1 MQMLTHYLI
10 LDWISSQIHR
20 YKLPLLPSLRVL
32 RGKQIALFCSHFK
45 WVRASVELDNSLQS
59 MRCKH
64 LINFIISTSIFLFIS
79 SMSSVALITWLVMVS
94 HFESPFWMKYGP
106 AQSRPPKQ
114 GPLQPHIKGFPE
126 AKGANIRRNFNW
138 GKAIHEMLFWLW
150 KNKPGKKIYIWMAF
164 RTLLLDLRQHF
175 PWLASPDILDNALS
189 YTHLQCS
196 VVSHHELAWCI
207 IDIYLLCL
215 LRVCA
220 CSVSQLCLLFVIP
233 WTVPL
238 QSPLSMG
245 FSRQEYWSVL
255 PFPSPR
261 DLPNPGIEPWVSC
274 IGRRVLYH
282 SATWEAPVSPMSVL
296 FLSMWPTVEHF
307 KTICWMLN
315 ARLPKANL

>member
-1 MQMLTHYLI
+1 MCENHSAFPCASHLLTGRDLQMQILTHYLI

-59 MRCKH
+59 TRCKH

-126 AKGANIRRNFNW
+126 AKGANIRRNSNW

-189 YTHLQCS
+189 YTHLQCCI
-196 VVSHHELAWCI
+196 VSHHELAWCI
-207 IDIYLLCL
+207 IDIYLLSVFS
-215 LRVCA
+215 VCVHA
-220 CSVSQLCLLFVIP
+220 
-233 WTVPL
+233 
-238 QSPLSMG
+238 
-245 FSRQEYWSVL
+245 
-255 PFPSPR
+255 
-261 DLPNPGIEPWVSC
+261 
-274 IGRRVLYH
+274 
-282 SATWEAPVSPMSVL
+282 
-296 FLSMWPTVEHF
+296 
-307 KTICWMLN
+307 
-315 ARLPKANL
+315 

>member
-1 MQMLTHYLI
+1 MQILTHYLI

-59 MRCKH
+59 TRCKH

-94 HFESPFWMKYGP
+94 HFESLFWMKYGP

-126 AKGANIRRNFNW
+126 AKGANIRRNSNW
-138 GKAIHEMLFWLW
+138 GKAIQEMLFWLW
-150 KNKPGKKIYIWMAF
+150 KNKPGKKIYIWRAF
-164 RTLLLDLRQHF
+164 GTLLLDLRQHF
-175 PWLASPDILDNALS
+175 PWLASPDILDNALCC
-189 YTHLQCS
+189 THLQCS
-196 VVSHHELAWCI
+196 IVSHHELAWCL
-207 IDIYLLCL
+207 IDISLLSIFS
-215 LRVCA
+215 VCVHA
-220 CSVSQLCLLFVIP
+220 QSPSCVWLFVIP

-238 QSPLSMG
+238 QTPLSMG
-245 FSRQEYWSVL
+245 FSRQERWSGL
-255 PFPSPR
+255 SFPSPR
-261 DLPNPGIEPWVSC
+261 DLPIPGIELWVSC

-282 SATWEAPVSPMSVL
+282 SATWESPCLPHVCL
-296 FLSMWPTVEHF
+296 IFIYVTHRRTLQNYLLNVE
-307 KTICWMLN
+307 CM
-315 ARLPKANL
+315 AS